1 MDTLLI
7 QEDISLNIL
16 FDNKFI
22 ILEQHID
29 VFIKNI
35 EKYNTITPYTLT
47 NFKANQLVS
56 LEYNEHTIPCAN
68 PSIKITFNQSNSS
81 PGIVYS
87 DFLELDASIKHLLV
101 TYETDNSINI
111 FPYIRDGSMND
122 IYWQTREKNLI
133 FKNKVC
139 RSSSLSGHKY
149 TYVIKIP
156 DIPNTCVEKFKLYL
170 LGSHNFKKGDS
181 VTISNINIVKVEKLP
196 KIYIR
201 ICI

>member
-7 QEDISLNIL
+7 QQDISLQIL

-22 ILEQHID
+22 MSEQHID
-29 VFIKNI
+29 IYVKNI
-35 EKYNTITPYTLT
+35 EKYNTIMPYTIT
-47 NFKANQLVS
+47 NFKPNQLVS
-56 LEYNEHTIPCAN
+56 LEYNECNT
-68 PSIKITFNQSNSS
+68 PSPSVKITFNQSVST

-87 DFLELDASIKHLLV
+87 EFLELDASIKHLLV
-101 TYETDNSINI
+101 TYETDNSINV

-122 IYWQTREKNLI
+122 IYWQTRQQNLI
-133 FKNKVC
+133 FKNKINN
-139 RSSSLSGHKY
+139 KY

-156 DIPNTCVEKFKLYL
+156 DIPDTCVEKFKLYL
-170 LGSHNFKKGDS
+170 LSSSNFENGDS

>member
-7 QEDISLNIL
+7 QQDISLQIL

-22 ILEQHID
+22 MSEQHID
-29 VFIKNI
+29 IYVKNI
-35 EKYNTITPYTLT
+35 EKYNTIMPYTIT
-47 NFKANQLVS
+47 NFKPNQLVS
-56 LEYNEHTIPCAN
+56 LEYNECNT
-68 PSIKITFNQSNSS
+68 PSPSVKITFNQSVST

-87 DFLELDASIKHLLV
+87 EFLELDASIKHLLV

-111 FPYIRDGSMND
+111 FPYIRDGSMNK
-122 IYWQTREKNLI
+122 IYWQTSQENLI
-133 FKNKVC
+133 FKNKVNN
-139 RSSSLSGHKY
+139 KY
-149 TYVIKIP
+149 TYVIKVP

-170 LGSHNFKKGDS
+170 LSSSNFKNGDS
-181 VTISNINIVKVEKLP
+181 VTISNIHIVKVEKLP

>member
-7 QEDISLNIL
+7 QQDISLQIL

-22 ILEQHID
+22 MSEQHID
-29 VFIKNI
+29 IYVKNI
-35 EKYNTITPYTLT
+35 EQYNTIMPYTIT
-47 NFKANQLVS
+47 NFKPNQLVS
-56 LEYNEHTIPCAN
+56 LECNT
-68 PSIKITFNQSNSS
+68 PSVKITFNQSVST

-87 DFLELDASIKHLLV
+87 EFLELDASIKHLLI

-122 IYWQTREKNLI
+122 IYWQTRQQNLI
-133 FKNKVC
+133 FKNKNAN
-139 RSSSLSGHKY
+139 KY
-149 TYVIKIP
+149 TYVIKVP
-156 DIPNTCVEKFKLYL
+156 DIPDTHVEKFKLYL
-170 LGSHNFKKGDS
+170 LSSSNFKNGDS
-181 VTISNINIVKVEKLP
+181 VTISNIHIVKVEKLP

>member
-7 QEDISLNIL
+7 QEDISLNLL

-22 ILEQHID
+22 MSEQHID
-29 VFIKNI
+29 IYVKNI
-35 EKYNTITPYTLT
+35 EKYNTIIPNVIT
-47 NFKANQLVS
+47 NFKPNQLVS
-56 LEYNEHTIPCAN
+56 LEYNECDT
-68 PSIKITFNQSNSS
+68 PSVKITFNQSVST

-122 IYWQTREKNLI
+122 IYWQTRQQNLI
-133 FKNKVC
+133 FKNKINN
-139 RSSSLSGHKY
+139 KY
-149 TYVIKIP
+149 TYVIKVP
-156 DIPNTCVEKFKLYL
+156 DIPDTHVEKFKLYL
-170 LGSHNFKKGDS
+170 LSSSNFKTGDS
-181 VTISNINIVKVEKLP
+181 VTISNIHIVKVEKLP

>member
-7 QEDISLNIL
+7 QEDISLNLL

-22 ILEQHID
+22 MSEQHID
-29 VFIKNI
+29 IYVKNI
-35 EKYNTITPYTLT
+35 EQYNTIMPYTIT
-47 NFKANQLVS
+47 NFKPNQLVS
-56 LEYNEHTIPCAN
+56 LEYNECNT
-68 PSIKITFNQSNSS
+68 PSPNIKITFNQSIST

-87 DFLELDASIKHLLV
+87 EFLELDASIKHLLV

-122 IYWQTREKNLI
+122 IYWQTRQKNLI
-133 FKNKVC
+133 FKNKI
-139 RSSSLSGHKY
+139 LNKY
-149 TYVIKIP
+149 TYVIKVP
-156 DIPNTCVEKFKLYL
+156 DIPDTCIEKFKLYL
-170 LGSHNFKKGDS
+170 LSSSNFKNGDS
-181 VTISNINIVKVEKLP
+181 VTISNIHIVKVEKLP